1 MIHVRIITTHP
12 PLFGLPEETIEL
24 AVRISPEFAR
34 TGGEAHERIVDALK
48 GDETFE
54 IPSVDEVI
62 PFRFSPEVVR
72 SVAVWETG

>member
-1 MIHVRIITTHP
+1 MIHLRIITTYP
-12 PLFGLPEETIEL
+12 PVFGLPEETIEL
-24 AVRISPEFAR
+24 TLRLSPEFAR

-48 GDETFE
+48 GDENFE
-54 IPSVDEVI
+54 ITCVDYAD